1 MKFKI
6 FTFLLLLI
14 LILSVLNIVSATI
27 PLKNII
33 DKQSVNYSSE
43 KESVLYAQI
52 HSKINPKEEVFI
64 NQNINHILK
73 EKNKKINNIN
83 EIIYGNIFKEYHL
96 IPPINNVD
104 LYNQILNSRY
114 SWKFPIY
121 LHKTDGTNLPI
132 SSALIDKT
140 TADNNLKVVEVNTN
154 SSPEI
159 CDILSD
165 SNKLAKVIENVGIDN
180 ANNILIFTTLEQ
192 DFVYVSTNDGNYIIP
207 LFSNGDSWFGMK
219 SMTKYTDEEFVN
231 FITSYI
237 NSLQANVTGGFPKS
251 TNTLNSR
258 YLLLYYM
265 LGFLL
270 TTFTITFIYKLKH
283 NKIAK

>member
-43 KESVLYAQI
+43 KESVLYAQV

-64 NQNINHILK
+64 SQNVNHILK

-121 LHKTDGTNLPI
+121 LHETDGTNLPI

-192 DFVYVSTNDGNYIIP
+192 DFVYVSTNDNNYIIP
-207 LFSNGDSWFGMK
+207 LFSHGDSWFGMK
-219 SMTKYTDEEFVN
+219 SMTKYTDKEFVN

-237 NSLQANVTGGFPKS
+237 NSLQAKGVKNI
-251 TNTLNSR
+251 LC
-258 YLLLYYM
+258 
-265 LGFLL
+265 
-270 TTFTITFIYKLKH
+270 I
-283 NKIAK
+283 